1 MDNLEEMEN
10 FLETSNSSI
19 LNQEEIE
26 KLKRPI
32 TSKKIESIIRSL
44 PMKKSLGEDAFTGE
58 FYQTFKEELTPIL
71 LKVCKIS
78 KKRVL
83 PNSFYDG
90 PITLISKQEKKKLLE
105 NKSIAQYLWN
115 IDAKKSQ

>member
-58 FYQTFKEELTPIL
+58 FYQTFKEELMPIL
-71 LKVCKIS
+71 KFFQNLKRREHSQTHNARIS
-78 KKRVL
+78 LTPEPYKDTARTA
-83 PNSFYDG
+83 G
-90 PITLISKQEKKKLLE
+90 
-105 NKSIAQYLWN
+105 QYP
-115 IDAKKSQ
+115 